1 MYDNDSNPCYVLNR
15 NRHGNSNP
23 RPHSPAGTFMQVRIA
38 QILLNK
44 TDKPLRVNACSLAH
58 RTMQLAPL
66 LRCAVLFGDDAA
78 AVVQ

>member
-1 MYDNDSNPCYVLNR
+1 
-15 NRHGNSNP
+15 
-23 RPHSPAGTFMQVRIA
+23 MQVRIA